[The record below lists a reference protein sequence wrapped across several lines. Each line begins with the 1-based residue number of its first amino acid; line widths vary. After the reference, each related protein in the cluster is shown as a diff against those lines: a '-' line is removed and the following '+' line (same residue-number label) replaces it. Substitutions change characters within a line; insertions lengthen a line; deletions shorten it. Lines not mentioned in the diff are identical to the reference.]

1 MDSFTSIKLFTM
13 KKLILTAFVLS
24 TFTMCK
30 KSDLQ
35 EAHNTIVNAD
45 SLIDNASESVE
56 NLNSNANA
64 VLDSVNLKTKDLIKN
79 KEEIEK
85 AFENSKAKIDSISD
99 DVEKFKKDIDD
110 KKISSNIDSI
120 KNSIKKEIPK
130 ATKVLTKV
138 IYKDKP
144 AKKETVVPEPSAMI
158 KNGSIE
164 LNVDNISET
173 KQSLREIIKKYDGII
188 KTENLVSNDE
198 FQTFYLT
205 SKVPLDKFDYLVEDL
220 AQLGNVRN
228 KNLEVVGNHY
238 NENKLCNLEITLY
251 DNKLKAKESEDNK
264 NFGEKSADAIS
275 SGWKVIGNILLF
287 LLPFWPVFLIA
298 GIGYY
303 LYKKK
308 YGKENHNSSDE
319 NSDQNS

>member
-1 MDSFTSIKLFTM
+1 M

-24 TFTMCK
+24 TLTMCK

-35 EAHNTIVNAD
+35 ETNNTIANAD
-45 SLIDNASESVE
+45 SLINDASESVAKFD
-56 NLNSNANA
+56 SQANTI
-64 VLDSVNLKTKDLIKN
+64 VDSLNLKAKDLIQT
-79 KEEIEK
+79 KEEIET
-85 AFENSKAKIDSISD
+85 AFDKSKKKIDSISEN
-99 DVEKFKKDIDD
+99 VEKFKKDIEE

-120 KNSIKKEIPK
+120 KNQIKKEIPK
-130 ATKVLTKV
+130 QVKTVTKV

-144 AKKETVVPEPSAMI
+144 TKQEPVVPVNQMV
-158 KNGSIE
+158 KNGSVE
-164 LNVDNISET
+164 LNVDDISYAKESV
-173 KQSLREIIKKYDGII
+173 KDIIRKYDGTI

-205 SKVPLDKFDYLVEDL
+205 SKVPLNKFDYLVEDL
-220 AQLGNVRN
+220 AQIGTVRN

-251 DNKLKAKESEDNK
+251 DNQMKANESNKNK

-275 SGWKVIGNILLF
+275 SGWKVIGDILLF
-287 LLPFWPVFLIA
+287 LLPFWPVFLIG

-308 YGKENHNSSDE
+308 YGKENHNQQNKDSEE
-319 NSDQNS
+319 NS